1 MLVTIEGNYFSI
13 MYIFEYDAKV
23 AFPKTLQIAS
33 VCPIA
38 KLSSEGRLRPIS
50 ETWIQGNSS
59 GMTMKWEKLQSV
71 IFTQQRVGRSCTP
84 ACISQ
89 PEAT

>member
-38 KLSSEGRLRPIS
+38 KTLFRRPSSTHL
-50 ETWIQGNSS
+50 GNMDP
-59 GMTMKWEKLQSV
+59 G
-71 IFTQQRVGRSCTP
+71 
-84 ACISQ
+84 
-89 PEAT
+89 